1 MSIVGAAMAFVSGVL
16 MAVQGSIN
24 AGLGKDVGVLRATLV
39 VHLVGS
45 VVALMLVLLPF
56 LRAPMSQKWTEVPW
70 VYYLGG
76 VLGVAIVYLVAI
88 SIPPLG
94 VAVAT
99 TMIIVGQVGT
109 ALLIDHLGALGLNR
123 LAFTWQKGMGLIL
136 LAAGAGLLL
145 KK

>member
-1 MSIVGAAMAFVSGVL
+1 MSIISAAMAFFSGVL

-39 VHLVGS
+39 VHVVGS
-45 VVALMLVLLPF
+45 AVALLLVLLPF
-56 LRAPMSQKWTEVPW
+56 LRAPMPREWTEVPW

-109 ALLIDHLGALGLNR
+109 ALLIDHLGALGLSR
-123 LAFTWQKGMGLIL
+123 IAFTWQKGIGLVL